1 MPDFLERRV
10 AELEGRARERDLDVE
25 EMSTHLP
32 EDPRARAAALAT
44 VLGLDALQALRD
56 GVTYEQLEQEAE
68 ARRLAAEQAAGESAK
83 AGIPPP
89 PAVGEGA
96 ETSE

>member
-1 MPDFLERRV
+1 MQDFLEHRV
-10 AELEGRARERDLDVE
+10 AELEGRARERDLDFE
-25 EMSTHLP
+25 EMSAHLP

-56 GVTYEQLEQEAE
+56 GITYEQLEQEAE
-68 ARRLAAEQAAGESAK
+68 ARRLAAEQVAGESEK

-89 PAVGEGA
+89 AIGEEG
-96 ETSE
+96 